1 MRVNVTVVIIP
12 PISCSEHSRIT
23 TEALVKVVWDSNHS
37 NATGSSLAQDAHSS
51 TLITQ
56 DLQCRYIFKK
66 IGYCVYYGV
75 SLKMGKKNERVY
87 CKMNG

>member
-12 PISCSEHSRIT
+12 LISCSEHSRIT

-37 NATGSSLAQDAHSS
+37 NATGSSLAQDAHNS

-56 DLQCRYIFKK
+56 DLDIYLKK
-66 IGYCVYYGV
+66 LVIVFIMV
-75 SLKMGKKNERVY
+75 FH
-87 CKMNG
+87 

>member
-23 TEALVKVVWDSNHS
+23 TEALVKVVWDSNQS

-56 DLQCRYIFKK
+56 DLDIYLKK
-66 IGYCVYYGV
+66 LVIVFIMV
-75 SLKMGKKNERVY
+75 FH
-87 CKMNG
+87 